1 MTKQARWLWLPLLIL
16 LLCSCGNEPSV
27 NDGLSNKPDS
37 GVTNTTGNS
46 GNDPAANGDGGTGDG
61 SAAPDSSS
69 NDTPSQNG
77 DDGTGDGTA
86 APDSS
91 SNGSSSGEG
100 SANSETPPPSE
111 PEPSADATWIA
122 VGDIMMH
129 MPQLPG
135 AYSEKTKMYNFNSFF
150 TAVKPILEQGDWSL
164 ANLET
169 PIGGKSLGY
178 SGYPRFNAPTELGD
192 ALKYAGFTTVTNA
205 NNHALDRGAK
215 GISLTLAKL
224 EKLGFDIKG
233 TARSKTES
241 ERITIVERKGIKM
254 GLLAYTYGTNGIP
267 LPKDQPYAV
276 SLIDETKMLQDIK
289 KVRAAGADFITVVL
303 HFGTEYQTAPN
314 DTQKNLARKL
324 IAAGADIIAGS
335 HPHVVQP
342 YEMVEAAQPDGTVHK
357 GLIIYSMGNFIS
369 SQQGKSKDYGVIYK
383 VHIHKDGPSKQTTIT
398 DVEAIPTWVH
408 RGTTRGISKF
418 SVVPLKQTID
428 SKSLKDLTSADYR
441 SLSSMY
447 SQLTKRIHAMSG
459 KLLKLPAA
467 G

>member
-1 MTKQARWLWLPLLIL
+1 M
-16 LLCSCGNEPSV
+16 N
-27 NDGLSNKPDS
+27 
-37 GVTNTTGNS
+37 NT
-46 GNDPAANGDGGTGDG
+46 ANGDGGSGDS

-69 NDTPSQNG
+69 NDTATQNG
-77 DDGTGDGTA
+77 DGAANGNAGQGSSTTNDTPSQEGDG
-86 APDSS
+86 SVGG
-91 SNGSSSGEG
+91 GSSSAE
-100 SANSETPPPSE
+100 PPPSE
-111 PEPSADATWIA
+111 PEKSSDATWIA

-135 AYSEKTKMYNFNSFF
+135 AYNEKTKTYNFNSFF

-233 TARSKTES
+233 TARSKYES
-241 ERITIVERKGIKM
+241 EQITIVERKGIKM

-267 LPKDQPYAV
+267 LPKDQPYSV
-276 SLIDETKMLQDIK
+276 SLIDEARMLQDIK
-289 KVRAAGADFITVVL
+289 NVRAAGADFITIAL
-303 HFGTEYQTAPN
+303 HFGTEYQTMPN
-314 DTQKNLARKL
+314 DIQKNLARKL

-369 SQQGKSKDYGVIYK
+369 SQQGKSKDFGVIYK
-383 VHIHKDGPSKQTTIT
+383 VHIHKDGPSKQTTIKE
-398 DVEAIPTWVH
+398 VEAIPTWVH
-408 RGTTRGISKF
+408 RVTASSISKF

-428 SKSLKDLTSADYR
+428 SKSLKDLSSADYR
-441 SLSSMY
+441 GLTSMY
-447 SQLTKRIHAMSG
+447 SQLTKRIHAMSS
-459 KLLKLPAA
+459 KPLILPAA

>member
-1 MTKQARWLWLPLLIL
+1 MTKQARWLWLPLLIF
-16 LLCSCGNEPSV
+16 LLCSCGNEPSP
-27 NDGLSNKPDS
+27 NDGQANKPD
-37 GVTNTTGNS
+37 TNIGQNATDSTSMPSYSNDSNNEPFPNS
-46 GNDPAANGDGGTGDG
+46 NPDADTNSNSQQDSKSDAGTG
-61 SAAPDSSS
+61 A
-69 NDTPSQNG
+69 DTDAG
-77 DDGTGDGTA
+77 A
-86 APDSS
+86 
-91 SNGSSSGEG
+91 
-100 SANSETPPPSE
+100 TPPE
-111 PEPSADATWIA
+111 PEKTADATWVA

-135 AYSEKTKMYNFNSFF
+135 AYNEMTDTYNFNSFF
-150 TAVKPILEQGDWSL
+150 TSVKPILEQGDWTL

-192 ALKYAGFTTVTNA
+192 ALKYAGFTTITNA

-215 GISLTLAKL
+215 GISLTLAQL

-233 TARSKTES
+233 TARSKYES
-241 ERITIVERKGIKM
+241 EKITIVERKGIKM

-276 SLIDETKMLQDIK
+276 SLIDEAKMLQDIK

-303 HFGTEYQTAPN
+303 HFGIEYQTAPN
-314 DTQKNLARKL
+314 DVQKNLARKL

-369 SQQGKSKDYGVIYK
+369 SQQGKSKDFGVIYK
-383 VHIHKDGPSKQTTIT
+383 VQIHKDGPTKQTTIR

-408 RGTTRGISKF
+408 RVTSHGVSKF

-428 SKSLKDLTSADYR
+428 TKSLKDLTAVDYR

-447 SQLTKRIHAMSG
+447 SQLTKRIHAMSA
-459 KLLKLPAA
+459 KPLQLPAA